1 MDSQRC
7 GAVFPS
13 QPALSRKQFPIRHA
27 SCIHAY
33 LNELKIFFHKLHP
46 FLHLA
51 SSTSANI
58 AASLAAMRP
67 NEFKQAILTEDTS

>member
-1 MDSQRC
+1 MTSSALYGRSCLSQL
-7 GAVFPS
+7 V
-13 QPALSRKQFPIRHA
+13 
-27 SCIHAY
+27 
-33 LNELKIFFHKLHP
+33 KIFFHKLHP

-58 AASLAAMRP
+58 AANPAAMRP